1 MDNDFATG
9 YALGSDSNGGNCNNG
24 GFWGGDGWWAIIIF
38 AMIFGWGRGGFGG
51 FGGGGASTDPGLQ
64 GLATRADVNE
74 AIAFNGVER
83 GISAIQQGICD
94 STYALNNSIT
104 SGFNNTNVAL
114 LQGFNGVQSQMCNM
128 AAQAQDCCC
137 QTQRAIDGV
146 NYNMATNTCA
156 IQNTIQGSTRD
167 ILENNNSNTRAIL
180 DFLTQSKIDSLQ
192 AENQSLKLAASQANQ
207 NSYLTATLDAQTSE
221 LIRRIN
227 PMPVPA
233 YQVPA
238 PYPYCGA
245 YNNLVI
251 SQAVA
256 FTGGNLEINLP
267 AGSYNNGEKYCVV
280 VGQAIPDTT
289 TINAPVYFTIGTGT
303 TLYPMTKRNCAQVT
317 ACGIRTRTKYSLC
330 VVTTPT
336 GGSFRMLG
344 TPCCSPSNN
353 LTSIDGG
360 AAPAPTA

>member
-94 STYALNNSIT
+94 STFALNNTMTNGFHGVDTVICNLGYQT
-104 SGFNNTNVAL
+104 QTGFNSL
-114 LQGFNGVQSQMCNM
+114 G
-128 AAQAQDCCC
+128 AQLAQCCC
-137 QTQRAIDGV
+137 DTQAAIQGV
-146 NYNMATNTCA
+146 RYDMATQACDTRNT
-156 IQNTIQGSTRD
+156 IQNTTRD
-167 ILENNNSNTRAIL
+167 ILDNNNANTRAIL
-180 DFLTQSKIDSLQ
+180 DFLTQDKISSLQ
-192 AENQSLKLAASQANQ
+192 SENQALKFQASQANQ

-238 PYPYCGA
+238 PYPYCG
-245 YNNLVI
+245 
-251 SQAVA
+251 
-256 FTGGNLEINLP
+256 T
-267 AGSYNNGEKYCVV
+267 YNNG
-280 VGQAIPDTT
+280 
-289 TINAPVYFTIGTGT
+289 
-303 TLYPMTKRNCAQVT
+303 
-317 ACGIRTRTKYSLC
+317 CGC
-330 VVTTPT
+330 
-336 GGSFRMLG
+336 G
-344 TPCCSPSNN
+344 C
-353 LTSIDGG
+353 
-360 AAPAPTA
+360 

>member
-9 YALGSDSNGGNCNNG
+9 YALGSDSNSGNCNNG

-94 STYALNNSIT
+94 STFALNNTMTNGFHGVDTAICNLGYQT
-104 SGFNNTNVAL
+104 QTGFNSLGAHL
-114 LQGFNGVQSQMCNM
+114 
-128 AAQAQDCCC
+128 AQCCC
-137 QTQRAIDGV
+137 DTQATIQGV
-146 NYNMATNTCA
+146 RYDMATQACDTRNT
-156 IQNTIQGSTRD
+156 IQNTTRD
-167 ILENNNSNTRAIL
+167 ILDNNNANTRAIL
-180 DFLTQSKIDSLQ
+180 DFLTQDKISSLQ
-192 AENQSLKLAASQANQ
+192 SENQALKFQASQANQ

-238 PYPYCGA
+238 PYPYCG
-245 YNNLVI
+245 
-251 SQAVA
+251 
-256 FTGGNLEINLP
+256 T
-267 AGSYNNGEKYCVV
+267 YNNG
-280 VGQAIPDTT
+280 
-289 TINAPVYFTIGTGT
+289 
-303 TLYPMTKRNCAQVT
+303 
-317 ACGIRTRTKYSLC
+317 CGC
-330 VVTTPT
+330 
-336 GGSFRMLG
+336 G
-344 TPCCSPSNN
+344 C
-353 LTSIDGG
+353 
-360 AAPAPTA
+360 